1 MYEYVRMSQW
11 ANYILTWPACPCR
24 DPGCIHKKKGSR
36 CGVWS
41 HKSIFVTGIHDPL
54 QFRCIE
60 NLPEIFF
67 HDGQLGVRSHWCI
80 RHGGRCPSTR
90 RRTHF
95 FNGKSRRSPPRSA
108 RYSCHLQSACDIIW
122 YNGIILYHIMQ
133 YFWVLEEYIIKLKIS
148 YDVIW
153 YHIISHD
160 TYYIIWYH
168 VIWVYIFCHMMSP
181 DVTWH
186 HMMIL
191 NFTQWSL
198 AGETNHVSFLQYV

>member
-1 MYEYVRMSQW
+1 MFDGVSFFALQ
-11 ANYILTWPACPCR
+11 TWLKNGQRAVARRAAGLAPGRLGALRLRDFHVPWLSSEARAGPA
-24 DPGCIHKKKGSR
+24 
-36 CGVWS
+36 
-41 HKSIFVTGIHDPL
+41 L
-54 QFRCIE
+54 
-60 NLPEIFF
+60 
-67 HDGQLGVRSHWCI
+67 
-80 RHGGRCPSTR
+80 
-90 RRTHF
+90 
-95 FNGKSRRSPPRSA
+95 A
-108 RYSCHLQSACDIIW
+108 RPARHLQSACDIIW

-133 YFWVLEEYIIKLKIS
+133 YFWVLEEYIIKLKMS